1 MSSRMKVTVA
11 RSLDDLMKVMVLR
24 GIIFIGEQG
33 HKYNMEFDEH
43 ELSNRTHLLAYDD
56 TGEPVGIMRI
66 LKDGNY
72 AKFERLAVLPQY
84 RGKGVAENIVKAG
97 IKYCEMQKV
106 ENICLFCEPQLVKYW
121 NKQNFERVGGNKIL
135 QYRGLELVPVMKKI
149 GCDASALTAQ
159 EKNNI
164 PPIFLTQQGTWINSE
179 TEINK
184 TKLLIIKNKA
194 RHSEK

>member
-1 MSSRMKVTVA
+1 MSKKMKVTVA
-11 RSLDDLMKVMVLR
+11 KSLDDLMKVMVLR

-43 ELSNRTHLLAYDD
+43 ELCNRTHLLAYDD
-56 TGEPVGIMRI
+56 ANEPIGIMRI

-106 ENICLFCEPQLVKYW
+106 ENVCLFCEPPLVDYW
-121 NKQNFERVGGNKIL
+121 NKQKFERVGGSKIL
-135 QYRGLELVPVMKKI
+135 QYRGLHLVPVMRKI
-149 GCDASALTAQ
+149 NGQSDFSAQ
-159 EKNNI
+159 EKNDI
-164 PPIFLTQQGTWINSE
+164 PPIFLYQKGNWIDADPE
-179 TEINK
+179 M
-184 TKLLIIKNKA
+184 TKLLIIKKQNSTLK
-194 RHSEK
+194 